1 MRSLGTRA
9 ARAGRRET
17 SESQRRS
24 GSQRSRA
31 EPYGSEG
38 RDSIVQ
44 PSSLA
49 SWCPA
54 RQVMLTGG
62 LWLVVPQRPP
72 RCAAA
77 CRSCRARGVDKR
89 TRHPGHEAAGRRRG
103 KPAHDRPA
111 PAGQAV
117 SVAMRKSQPVRSGQ
131 GERGG
136 LVPAGTSIRPASRAA
151 NSLPSAAMASHWS
164 AIKAQL
170 SVSARFSQADP
181 GQPGQ
186 ASRRA
191 CQLHQAGDALAVG
204 ILRGPSSTPSPARIP
219 SRARAARKLIS
230 SRTRSPTTMVRHR
243 PSPWI
248 WHRPGCGHRS
258 CPSTPKVRQPSGR
271 SAWRRCDDP
280 KPLGAVAGRSVMP
293 KPRARTAALP
303 SAP

>member
-1 MRSLGTRA
+1 
-9 ARAGRRET
+9 
-17 SESQRRS
+17 
-24 GSQRSRA
+24 
-31 EPYGSEG
+31 
-38 RDSIVQ
+38 
-44 PSSLA
+44 
-49 SWCPA
+49 
-54 RQVMLTGG
+54 MLTGG
-62 LWLVVPQRPP
+62 LWLVVP
-72 RCAAA
+72 
-77 CRSCRARGVDKR
+77 SD
-89 TRHPGHEAAGRRRG
+89 RRG
-103 KPAHDRPA
+103 ALRPAGPAA
-111 PAGQAV
+111 PAGWTSAHATRATKLR
-117 SVAMRKSQPVRSGQ
+117 VAAAANQRTIARVQPGASRARRQPVRSGQ